1 MLPNGSVDEVREH
14 VKNNLLTFKEGGNY
28 VFNTVH
34 NIQALVPPQNI
45 EAMLETVMEYGKYE

>member
-1 MLPNGSVDEVREH
+1 MREH